1 MAYVH
6 IIVDLCLETWCSCF
20 YINFITTKFIA
31 DNVSL
36 NDMRNL
42 LTNNFMIL
50 NYLIHMIW
58 HYWFIPLGYCMSP
71 KSMFVQSIF
80 CVCYVRFY
88 SYAIDAKCMKI

>member
-20 YINFITTKFIA
+20 SINFITTKFIA

-50 NYLIHMIW
+50 NYAYLQLCNFLVRMFSIW
-58 HYWFIPLGYCMSP
+58 DSP
-71 KSMFVQSIF
+71 
-80 CVCYVRFY
+80 
-88 SYAIDAKCMKI
+88 